1 MEDTAQKRKN
11 THYKTGYGLVKQLYP
26 TATLVLCTGVNLH
39 QQKEHRKKLNIFR
52 FYYIFMSEIKEIDF
66 FC

>member
-26 TATLVLCTGVNLH
+26 TAALVSCTS
-39 QQKEHRKKLNIFR
+39 KPTPAERA
-52 FYYIFMSEIKEIDF
+52 
-66 FC
+66 